1 MKTFMSFLLL
11 GIVLQGNSQDTTK
24 TFKPFTL
31 LEKKDYFT
39 SRQPASGIK
48 SDYAN
53 RQQGIICQQE
63 WKFEK
68 RTGIPLRLRLGTLD
82 YVDKLEGKRK

>member
-1 MKTFMSFLLL
+1 M
-11 GIVLQGNSQDTTK
+11 QANSQDTTK
-24 TFKPFTL
+24 AFRPFTL
-31 LEKKDYFT
+31 LDKKDYFS
-39 SRQPASGIK
+39 SRKPASGIK
-48 SDYAN
+48 SDHAN
-53 RQQGIICQQE
+53 KQQGIICQQE

>member
-11 GIVLQGNSQDTTK
+11 GIVLQANSQDTTK
-24 TFKPFTL
+24 PYRPFTL

-39 SRQPASGIK
+39 SRLPVSGVK
-48 SDYAN
+48 SDHAS

>member
-11 GIVLQGNSQDTTK
+11 GIVLQASSQDTTK
-24 TFKPFTL
+24 SYRPFTL

-39 SRQPASGIK
+39 SRQPAQGIK
-48 SDYAN
+48 SDHAS

-68 RTGIPLRLRLGTLD
+68 RTGIPLRVRLGTLE
-82 YVDKLEGKRK
+82 YVDKMEGKRK

>member
-1 MKTFMSFLLL
+1 MKTFMTFLLL
-11 GIVLQGNSQDTTK
+11 GIVLQANSQDTTK
-24 TFKPFTL
+24 TYRPFTL

-39 SRQPASGIK
+39 TRQTASGVK
-48 SDYAN
+48 SDHAS